1 MAAADDE
8 TDVITSRQL
17 IDAARAQPGLC
28 ADAGLPSEMRALG
41 SVVDDLFEDADE
53 LAFDEFCERMGG
65 LSGAAL

>member
-1 MAAADDE
+1 MVAEPRFQAAPR
-8 TDVITSRQL
+8 VP
-17 IDAARAQPGLC
+17 ARAQPGLC

-41 SVVDDLFEDADE
+41 SVVDDLFDDADE